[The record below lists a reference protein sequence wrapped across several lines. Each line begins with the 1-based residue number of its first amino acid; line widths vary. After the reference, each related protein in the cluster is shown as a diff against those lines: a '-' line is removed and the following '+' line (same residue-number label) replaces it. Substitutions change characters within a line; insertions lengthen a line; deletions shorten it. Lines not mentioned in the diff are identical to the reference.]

1 MLTSVIE
8 ELDLEVERRG
18 RNATPLARTL
28 TLCCCLSCCCS
39 N

>member
-1 MLTSVIE
+1 MFATVIE
-8 ELDLEVERRG
+8 QLDLEIERRG
-18 RNATPLARTL
+18 LNATPLARTL